1 MFRFIPAA
9 VAALAI
15 TVSGVAQ
22 DSRATFQEI
31 YAGLDAAVSAKD
43 REAISRLIAADAQIH
58 VGPVKLSLR
67 GLIAGEMAKAGLS
80 RRSNVRSVQVEG
92 DSARVVADILYIVES
107 GGKKQESRRIAR
119 DTWERSGAGWIC
131 RESEQTEGESMVPP
145 TSAAEAK
152 PVIEE
157 LKTRAVK
164 LATVEPPTA
173 ERDGGFD
180 DLEAFG
186 KAVAGARIVALGE
199 ATHGTREFFL
209 LKQRLIEYLVQRKGF
224 SVVAFEMNW
233 PDADEVDR
241 FIKTPDA
248 PRPRLGFAELMDW
261 MRSENRAGARL
272 TSTGFD
278 MQGAG
283 PAADLVMQYLRRVS
297 PNAAGVATQA
307 YAGARKFDEDHT
319 NVFLA
324 GAAEAAR
331 RAESVLAQFDANKTE
346 WVGKS
351 SPAEWRDARHAAET
365 AVDAAAMRVEGNGPT
380 YRDRAMARNVE
391 WLADEKYP
399 GQKLI
404 LWAHNGHVAS
414 DGDQM
419 GGWLRKRFGEAY
431 YVVGTAYRWGEIWA
445 YGVEGN
451 QNRGF
456 GAWPVAPAP
465 EGSGDAVLSGA
476 GIPLFFLDVRSV
488 LPEGPLGGWL
498 AARHR
503 FNLAGGVVMIGKENM
518 VTVVV
523 RGAYDGLMFVEES
536 HAARPSR

>member
-1 MFRFIPAA
+1 MIRNRNPGRWLEAGGRGTVRFDRLHGASRNRSFQKLQFTSTDIFKAAPFAVPGFAGPKRLEVAREYSPKRDCARRYNSDMFRFIPAA
-9 VAALAI
+9 VAALAM
-15 TVSGVAQ
+15 TVSAVAQ

-107 GGKKQESRRIAR
+107 GGKKQESRRIDR
-119 DTWERSGAGWIC
+119 QSWERSGAGWIC

-173 ERDGGFD
+173 ERDGGFL

-209 LKQRLIEYLVQRKGF
+209 LKQRLIEYLVRRKGF

-278 MQGAG
+278 MQDAG
-283 PAADLVMQYLRRVS
+283 PAGDMVMQYLRRVS
-297 PNAAGVATQA
+297 PDAAAAATQA
-307 YAGARKFDEDHT
+307 YAGLRKFDEDRT
-319 NVFLA
+319 NVFLD
-324 GAAEAAR
+324 GAAAAAR
-331 RAESVLAQFDANKTE
+331 RAESVL
-346 WVGKS
+346 
-351 SPAEWRDARHAAET
+351 
-365 AVDAAAMRVEGNGPT
+365 
-380 YRDRAMARNVE
+380 DR
-391 WLADEKYP
+391 
-399 GQKLI
+399 
-404 LWAHNGHVAS
+404 
-414 DGDQM
+414 
-419 GGWLRKRFGEAY
+419 
-431 YVVGTAYRWGEIWA
+431 
-445 YGVEGN
+445 
-451 QNRGF
+451 
-456 GAWPVAPAP
+456 
-465 EGSGDAVLSGA
+465 
-476 GIPLFFLDVRSV
+476 
-488 LPEGPLGGWL
+488 
-498 AARHR
+498 
-503 FNLAGGVVMIGKENM
+503 
-518 VTVVV
+518 
-523 RGAYDGLMFVEES
+523 
-536 HAARPSR
+536 

>member
-9 VAALAI
+9 VAVLAM
-15 TVSGVAQ
+15 TVPGVAQ
-22 DSRATFQEI
+22 DLRATFQEI

-43 REAISRLIAADAQIH
+43 REAIGRLIAPDAQIH
-58 VGPVKLSLR
+58 VGPVNLLLR
-67 GLIAGEMAKAGLS
+67 GLMAAEMAKAGLS
-80 RRSNVRSVQVEG
+80 RRSSVRSVHVEG
-92 DSARVVADILYIVES
+92 DSVQVVADILYIVES
-107 GGKKQESRRIAR
+107 GGKKEESRRIAR
-119 DTWERSGAGWIC
+119 DTWKRSGGGWIC
-131 RESEQTEGESMVPP
+131 GESEQTEGESMVPP

-173 ERDGGFD
+173 ERVGEFE

-199 ATHGTREFFL
+199 ATHGTKEFFL
-209 LKQRLIEYLVQRKGF
+209 LKQRLIEYLVRRKGF
-224 SVVAFEMNW
+224 TVVAFEMNW

-241 FIKTPDA
+241 FIKTQDA
-248 PRPRLGFAELMDW
+248 PRPRLGFADLTDW
-261 MRSENRAGARL
+261 MRSENRAGAKL

-283 PAADLVMQYLRRVS
+283 PAADLVIQYLRRVS
-297 PNAAGVATQA
+297 PNAAEEATRA
-307 YAGARKFDEDHT
+307 YAGARMFDEDHT
-319 NVFLA
+319 NVLLA
-324 GAAEAAR
+324 GASEAAR
-331 RAESVLAQFDANKTE
+331 RAEAVLAQFDANKTE
-346 WVGKS
+346 WVRTS
-351 SPAEWRDARHAAET
+351 SSAEWRDARHAAET
-365 AVDAAAMRVEGNGPT
+365 EVDAALMRVEGNGPS

-391 WLADEKYP
+391 WLADEKYH

-419 GGWLRKRFGEAY
+419 GGWLRKRFGDAY
-431 YVVGTAYRWGEIWA
+431 YVVGTAYRRGEIWA
-445 YGVEGN
+445 YGVEGS
-451 QNRGF
+451 QTRGF

-488 LPEGPLGGWL
+488 PPDSPLGGWL
-498 AARHR
+498 ADRHR
-503 FNLAGGVVMIGKENM
+503 FNLASGVVMIGKENM
-518 VTVVV
+518 VTCEV
-523 RGAYDGLMFVEES
+523 RGAYDGLVFVEES
-536 HAARPSR
+536 HAGRPSR

>member
-9 VAALAI
+9 VTALAM

-22 DSRATFQEI
+22 DSQATFQGI
-31 YAGLDAAVSAKD
+31 YAVLDAAVSAKD
-43 REAISRLIAADAQIH
+43 REAINRLIAPSAQIH
-58 VGPVKLSLR
+58 VGPVNLLLR
-67 GLIAGEMAKAGLS
+67 GLIALEMAKAGLS

-92 DSARVVADILYIVES
+92 DSAQVVADILYIVAS
-107 GGKKQESRRIAR
+107 GGKNQESRRIAR
-119 DTWERSGAGWIC
+119 DTWERSGGGWIC
-131 RESEQTEGESMVPP
+131 RESEQTGGDSMVPP
-145 TSAAEAK
+145 TAAAEAK

-157 LKTRAVK
+157 LKRRAVK
-164 LATVEPPTA
+164 LATVEPPTT

-186 KAVAGARIVALGE
+186 KAVGGARFVALGE

-209 LKQRLIEYLVQRKGF
+209 LKQRLIEYLVRRKGF

-241 FIKTPDA
+241 FVKAQDA

-261 MRSENRAGARL
+261 MRSENLAGANL

-283 PAADLVMQYLRRVS
+283 AAADLVIGYLRRVS
-297 PNAAGVATQA
+297 PDAVAGATQA
-307 YAGARKFDEDHT
+307 YAGARRFDEDHT
-319 NVFLA
+319 SVFLA

-331 RAESVLAQFDANKTE
+331 RAESVLAQFDANRTG
-346 WVGKS
+346 WAAKS
-351 SPAEWRDARHAAET
+351 SPAEWRNARHAAET
-365 AVDAAAMRVEGNGPT
+365 TVDAAAMRVEGNGPA

-404 LWAHNGHVAS
+404 LWAHNSHVAS

-431 YVVGTAYRWGEIWA
+431 YVVGTAYRQGEIWA
-445 YGVEGN
+445 YGIEGN
-451 QNRGF
+451 LNRGY

-465 EGSGDAVLSGA
+465 EGSGDAVLGGA
-476 GIPLFFLDVRSV
+476 GLPLFFLDVRSV
-488 LPEGPLGGWL
+488 PPDGPLGGWL
-498 AARHR
+498 AASHR
-503 FNLAGGVVMIGKENM
+503 FNLASGVVLIGKENM
-518 VTVVV
+518 VTGVV

-536 HAARPSR
+536 HAGRPSR